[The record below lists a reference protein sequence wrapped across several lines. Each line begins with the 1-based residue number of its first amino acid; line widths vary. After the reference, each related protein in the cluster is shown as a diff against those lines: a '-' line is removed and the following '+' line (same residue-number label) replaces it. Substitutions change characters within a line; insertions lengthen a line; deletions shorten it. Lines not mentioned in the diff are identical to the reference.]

1 MFSDDSAFEAIAKKV
16 RNIPSLTREEEEKL
30 FLEWKETKSEK
41 AFTRLFESHL
51 KLILRLAVSL
61 GQKTDV
67 PPSDLFQEGS
77 MGLKTAIEKFDT
89 QLGFRLQTYA
99 VHRVR
104 REMLNYVAAQRHM
117 VHIGKSDLRKGPL
130 LRILFDFKRSR
141 NQFGS
146 LTEEDVVMFAQKH
159 GLSLEDVR
167 DMDVLIRNPI
177 ISMDQPFFLQD
188 EESAETLKDRLPD
201 SHPSPEECLQDD
213 ELQENRSA
221 LLREAIALAL
231 QSPLELYI
239 FENRVLK
246 DKEDE
251 SRPTLEELHRR
262 IGLSGERIRQIEIKS
277 FRKVKAR
284 VRQLMLNKG
293 ITRRSLF
300 PGSV

>member
-61 GQKTDV
+61 SQKTDV
-67 PPSDLFQEGS
+67 SPSDLFQEGS
-77 MGLKTAIEKFDT
+77 MGLKAAIEKFDT

-146 LTEEDVVMFAQKH
+146 LTEEEVVMFAQKH

-177 ISMDQPFFLQD
+177 ISMDQPLSIHG
-188 EESAETLKDRLPD
+188 EELVETLKDRLPD
-201 SHPSPEECLQDD
+201 SHSSPEECLQDD

>member
-1 MFSDDSAFEAIAKKV
+1 MPSDDSAFEAIAKKV

-61 GQKTDV
+61 SQKTDV
-67 PPSDLFQEGS
+67 SPSDLFQEGS
-77 MGLKTAIEKFDT
+77 MGLKAAIEKFDT

-146 LTEEDVVMFAQKH
+146 LTEEEVVMFAQKH

-177 ISMDQPFFLQD
+177 ISMDQPLSIHG
-188 EESAETLKDRLPD
+188 EELVETLKDRLPD
-201 SHPSPEECLQDD
+201 SHSSPEECLQDD

>member
-1 MFSDDSAFEAIAKKV
+1 MPSDDSAFEAIAKKV

-61 GQKTDV
+61 SQKTDV

-77 MGLKTAIEKFDT
+77 MGLKAAIEKFDT

-117 VHIGKSDLRKGPL
+117 VHIGKSDLRKGAI

-146 LTEEDVVMFAQKH
+146 LTEEEVVMFAQKH

-221 LLREAIALAL
+221 LLREAIALAI